1 MNKCELPLWL
11 KRCLVFE
18 TISKEYGITVDVSE
32 QILRYLSSR
41 EQKNSHLV
49 ITELKGN
56 IVKYNRREHIKSR
69 NDESV
74 WFDDVFYDDSIG
86 RGGLCGMPGYGVTPR
101 DFCESFLPCGR
112 GTKIY
117 EVLRGDD
124 EDEDHNQLGISIW
137 NSRGSIFNLNMSRFL
152 TLSRCFIDC
161 ANQQMIEACCPEI
174 LRGNDWN
181 DVKMGACDVYEYV
194 DPPFRASY
202 ARLSLKNKREQF
214 YKHSEGISVECPNI
228 LEEETEY
235 YMYLIK
241 SSLFKGLPLR
251 EIH

>member
-32 QILRYLSSR
+32 QILRHLSSR

-161 ANQQMIEACCPEI
+161 ANQQMIQACVGPRRGIDRNDMKMEI
-174 LRGNDWN
+174 
-181 DVKMGACDVYEYV
+181 CEFYEYV

>member
-18 TISKEYGITVDVSE
+18 TISKEYEITVDVSE
-32 QILRYLSSR
+32 QILRHLSSR

>member
-1 MNKCELPLWL
+1 
-11 KRCLVFE
+11 
-18 TISKEYGITVDVSE
+18 
-32 QILRYLSSR
+32 
-41 EQKNSHLV
+41 
-49 ITELKGN
+49 
-56 IVKYNRREHIKSR
+56 
-69 NDESV
+69 
-74 WFDDVFYDDSIG
+74 
-86 RGGLCGMPGYGVTPR
+86 
-101 DFCESFLPCGR
+101 
-112 GTKIY
+112 
-117 EVLRGDD
+117 
-124 EDEDHNQLGISIW
+124 
-137 NSRGSIFNLNMSRFL
+137 MSRFL

-181 DVKMGACDVYEYV
+181 DVKMGACEVYEYV